1 MVDNFHVLPNLI
13 YQQFIQLFLHYI
25 YGLIW
30 YSLHTILNQD
40 YGNYNNILNKYIV
53 KVLNFKQ
60 QNIVNMDNSEFLRKT
75 LGISQDSQKHL
86 KLKISVNARSY
97 QRRCT
102 LCHGT
107 VSSLSFVTANNQ
119 VLQFNPLYK
128 EAYLDLLFSESNYLI
143 DFSELRSH
151 IFWD

>member
-13 YQQFIQLFLHYI
+13 YQQFIQLFLHY
-25 YGLIW
+25 GLIW
-30 YSLHTILNQD
+30 YSLPTILNRG

-53 KVLNFKQ
+53 NVLNFKQ
-60 QNIVNMDNSEFLRKT
+60 QIIVNMNNSEFLRKT

-107 VSSLSFVTANNQ
+107 VSLSFVTANNQ

-143 DFSELRSH
+143 DFNELRSH
-151 IFWD
+151 IFWN